1 MGMLQPQPQIQTQKH
16 SGPFSH
22 LRHVQREVSAKAIP
36 SRPFPQRGS
45 NGSSSISRDVPRAQS
60 QRACKPEKHKRF
72 LAFRVQPA
80 GRPSALRPTPE
91 SLLRVRIAWHPALPT
106 RPPVIPPSGGRGAGG
121 RSVSIAGL
129 EEAIGR
135 LPTAGRSVAVPITRA
150 CVVSFCPRSRS
161 PVAETCFGTC
171 HGAYAGGIAETPALT
186 EGPRGLKRP

>member
-106 RPPVIPPSGGRGAGG
+106 RPPVIPPSGGRGGAASASPASKKRSAAFPPLGG
-121 RSVSIAGL
+121 RWQFPSPEPAWFPSAPEAGAPWL
-129 EEAIGR
+129 RPA
-135 LPTAGRSVAVPITRA
+135 LAPATAPTPGASRRP
-150 CVVSFCPRSRS
+150 PRSQKGR
-161 PVAETCFGTC
+161 A
-171 HGAYAGGIAETPALT
+171 A
-186 EGPRGLKRP
+186 